1 MKLEVKNLQKS
12 FKKNKVINNI
22 SITFESGKI
31 YGLSGRNGS
40 GKSVFLKLICS
51 FYIPDEGEILLDG
64 YNYISNNDFLPNA
77 RALIENPDFISDI
90 TGFENLKLLASIQGK
105 INDDV
110 IIDFLKNFSLY
121 DQKDKKYSEY
131 SIGMKQ
137 KLGIIQVLMENP
149 DIIILDE
156 PFNGVDES
164 SVNKIKKY
172 ILNLKKQNKLIII
185 SSHIKNDLKELCD
198 EIYNFD
204 NGSIKKEK

>member
-1 MKLEVKNLQKS
+1 
-12 FKKNKVINNI
+12 
-22 SITFESGKI
+22 
-31 YGLSGRNGS
+31 
-40 GKSVFLKLICS
+40 
-51 FYIPDEGEILLDG
+51 
-64 YNYISNNDFLPNA
+64 
-77 RALIENPDFISDI
+77 
-90 TGFENLKLLASIQGK
+90 
-105 INDDV
+105 
-110 IIDFLKNFSLY
+110 
-121 DQKDKKYSEY
+121 
-131 SIGMKQ
+131 MKQ

-156 PFNGVDES
+156 PFNGIDES